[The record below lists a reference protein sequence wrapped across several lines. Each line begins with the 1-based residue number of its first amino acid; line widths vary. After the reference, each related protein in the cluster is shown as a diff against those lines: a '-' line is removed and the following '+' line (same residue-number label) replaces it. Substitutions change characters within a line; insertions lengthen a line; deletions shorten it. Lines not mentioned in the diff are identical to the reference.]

1 MGNGWVK
8 RNVNLEVVEEMPVLW
23 YQLRFELSSANIDH
37 EPNEVSDNKDLRID
51 VD

>member
-23 YQLRFELSSANIDH
+23 YQLRFELPSANIIH